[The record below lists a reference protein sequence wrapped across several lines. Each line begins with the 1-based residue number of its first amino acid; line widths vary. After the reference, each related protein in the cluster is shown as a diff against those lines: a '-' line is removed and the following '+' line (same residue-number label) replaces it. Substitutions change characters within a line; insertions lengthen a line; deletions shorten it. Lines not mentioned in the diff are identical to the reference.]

1 MKKEV
6 PRQPASLAD
15 EDGEKRLC
23 SVIHRHHLRLDPST
37 ARDGHIIAGA
47 VSPPYQKTHVLLK
60 RMQFPKKWQAIHY
73 YFFMKPLVHTR
84 FS

>member
-15 EDGEKRLC
+15 EDGEKRLR

-37 ARDGHIIAGA
+37 ARDGHIIACA
-47 VSPPYQKTHVLLK
+47 ISPPYQKTAHVLLK
-60 RMQFPKKWQAIHY
+60 RMQLPKRRK
-73 YFFMKPLVHTR
+73 R
-84 FS
+84 